1 MTRTKVG
8 WTVVG
13 SDTDHTVLL
22 HVAHVD
28 VDEEEEAVQVAS
40 SLSSPFSPEKAYNQ
54 EPET

>member
-1 MTRTKVG
+1 MTQAKVG

-22 HVAHVD
+22 HVARAD

-54 EPET
+54 GPEA